1 MLTLW
6 SWRYNNGKFI
16 DKLLYILMY
25 ELHILKYI
33 YSSLSVWIRQNDSIY
48 IYLLTNYEYLP
59 FVLWF
64 KIKLTYLTLIIANW

>member
-48 IYLLTNYEYLP
+48 IYLLTNCEYLP